1 MSSQELGR
9 VGENR
14 ERSVVIVQRY
24 LTHYRI
30 PFFELLKERLGEE
43 GIRLRLLV
51 GNPTGAELLKGDT
64 SSIPW
69 AEPIKNLYWS
79 IGLKQLVWQ
88 RFRHDLRSADLVI
101 LEQGSR
107 LLSNAPLLLRRRD
120 KGPLVAF
127 WGHGINRDVD
137 DASAVGE
144 WIKGVLTRRCDWF
157 FAYTESVSLDVV
169 RIGMRPSNVSV
180 VQNAVDTD
188 ALRKHRASVSLEQ
201 VSNMRKSL
209 GIESQQ
215 VGLYIGSLYKGKRI
229 ETLIEAALKVKDLV
243 PEFHLIIIGDGP
255 DRELVDAAQRE
266 HRWIHW
272 LGQMRSQELATA
284 SAVARVLLMPGLV
297 GLAILDGFALGLPIV
312 TCPVPNHS
320 PEIDYLVDGVN
331 GLISPTA
338 SSQDFASTVVGLLDD
353 QKLYDHLRQGSIDA
367 SQKYSTT
374 EMVANFSSGII
385 SCLQI
390 KRGTL

>member
-30 PFFELLKERLGEE
+30 PFFELLKERRGEE

-137 DASAVGE
+137 DASR
-144 WIKGVLTRRCDWF
+144 LRLS
-157 FAYTESVSLDVV
+157 FA
-169 RIGMRPSNVSV
+169 
-180 VQNAVDTD
+180 
-188 ALRKHRASVSLEQ
+188 
-201 VSNMRKSL
+201 
-209 GIESQQ
+209 
-215 VGLYIGSLYKGKRI
+215 
-229 ETLIEAALKVKDLV
+229 
-243 PEFHLIIIGDGP
+243 F
-255 DRELVDAAQRE
+255 AQA
-266 HRWIHW
+266 W
-272 LGQMRSQELATA
+272 
-284 SAVARVLLMPGLV
+284 
-297 GLAILDGFALGLPIV
+297 
-312 TCPVPNHS
+312 
-320 PEIDYLVDGVN
+320 
-331 GLISPTA
+331 
-338 SSQDFASTVVGLLDD
+338 DFAELTTDLDD
-353 QKLYDHLRQGSIDA
+353 DRLSRATNRSHRCAANEERKDRTQEKTNQHA
-367 SQKYSTT
+367 SRCELK
-374 EMVANFSSGII
+374 
-385 SCLQI
+385 
-390 KRGTL
+390 